1 MLTFIQST
9 ENTESSTSVYTIF
22 NDFLAHN
29 LENATTKFQV
39 HIIHTRRKQCTTT
52 RSTENFASYQRGVY

>member
-9 ENTESSTSVYTIF
+9 ENTESSTLVYIIF

-29 LENATTKFQV
+29 LEYVTIKFQV
-39 HIIHTRRKQCTTT
+39 HIIHTRKK
-52 RSTENFASYQRGVY
+52 

>member
-9 ENTESSTSVYTIF
+9 GNTESSTSVYTIF

-29 LENATTKFQV
+29 LEYVTIKFQV
-39 HIIHTRRKQCTTT
+39 HNIHKRKK
-52 RSTENFASYQRGVY
+52 